1 MSLSGSAS
9 PRATEPNTSRRTP
22 LRARAWALWQD
33 ISDFDDS
40 CRYERLLIDLD
51 GIHGGDFPASYPTL
65 GTRPELLAHLEDEVD
80 RMIELG
86 GDGLSLELLLASAL
100 GW

>member
-1 MSLSGSAS
+1 MTFPMTFAYVE
-9 PRATEPNTSRRTP
+9 AYAA
-22 LRARAWALWQD
+22 ARSCLGALAD

-51 GIHGGDFPASYPTL
+51 GIHGGDFPATNPMP

-86 GDGLSLELLLASAL
+86 GDWLSLELLLASAL